1 MQFKKK
7 KAIPIL
13 NACKIEESKKLN
25 PNKEYTLEQ
34 NWLISGAIWLKY
46 RVLRIGSR
54 ILIWQSLLYEDNKY
68 IIKGQIIF

>member
-34 NWLISGAIWLKY
+34 NWLIWGAIWLKY

-54 ILIWQSLLYEDNKY
+54 ILIWQSLLYEDNKS